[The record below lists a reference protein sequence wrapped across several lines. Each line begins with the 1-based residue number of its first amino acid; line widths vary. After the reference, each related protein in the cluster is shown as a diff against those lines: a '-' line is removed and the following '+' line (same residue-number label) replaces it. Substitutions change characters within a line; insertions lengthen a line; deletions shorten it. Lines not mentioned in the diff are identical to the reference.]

1 MKESKIVTVI
11 IIILIIAIV
20 GVLGFF
26 IYTILMDTTQTESK
40 QLENYAEV
48 NQGDNIVK
56 NETVQDPIANEQVQ
70 NQTIIDPIIP
80 NDENEQT
87 GEDFFTSTYYYSQ
100 LDETAKIIYNG
111 LKDNKSK
118 MISGNYIIDYGTE
131 FNTLLN
137 SDGGEEKL
145 NEAFQSAWN
154 AFSYDN
160 IELFYIDA
168 TKITL
173 MNEYHSLGGIKTY
186 KISIGPGDNANYY
199 YKEFQSQA
207 DVENAQRYLE
217 SIKEQI
223 TNQLSTDDIKTKI
236 EKVHNWLIY
245 TINYEDNADSK
256 MQHTIYGALRNK
268 KAVCEGYARS
278 FKYLMDAVGVPCV
291 LVSGTGTNSQGQTE
305 THAWNYVQINQQ
317 WYAVDVTW
325 DDPIIQGAGEQT
337 SEMRMQH
344 FLKGSDEFF
353 KDHKED
359 GNISENS
366 MNFKFPQLSK
376 ENYM

>member
-1 MKESKIVTVI
+1 MTVI
-11 IIILIIAIV
+11 IIILIIAIL
-20 GVLGFF
+20 GILGFF

-56 NETVQDPIANEQVQ
+56 NETVQEPIVNEQVQ

-80 NDENEQT
+80 NDENGQT

-137 SDGGEEKL
+137 SDDGEEKL

-186 KISIGPGDNANYY
+186 KISIGPGDNAN
-199 YKEFQSQA
+199 
-207 DVENAQRYLE
+207 
-217 SIKEQI
+217 
-223 TNQLSTDDIKTKI
+223 
-236 EKVHNWLIY
+236 
-245 TINYEDNADSK
+245 
-256 MQHTIYGALRNK
+256 
-268 KAVCEGYARS
+268 
-278 FKYLMDAVGVPCV
+278 
-291 LVSGTGTNSQGQTE
+291 
-305 THAWNYVQINQQ
+305 
-317 WYAVDVTW
+317 
-325 DDPIIQGAGEQT
+325 
-337 SEMRMQH
+337 
-344 FLKGSDEFF
+344 
-353 KDHKED
+353 
-359 GNISENS
+359 
-366 MNFKFPQLSK
+366 
-376 ENYM
+376 